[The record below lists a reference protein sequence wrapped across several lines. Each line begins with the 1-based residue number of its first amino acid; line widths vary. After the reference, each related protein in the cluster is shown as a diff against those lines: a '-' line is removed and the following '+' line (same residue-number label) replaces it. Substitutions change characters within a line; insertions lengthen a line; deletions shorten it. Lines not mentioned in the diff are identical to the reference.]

1 MRLCYSLEDDSCREV
16 ETKERLGILLDER
29 ERMAGIVARLEESFP
44 LSETVHDD
52 DPFSTLIA
60 TILSQN
66 TNDRNSHR
74 AFARLRERFE
84 ITPQNLSKARP
95 EMLIPSI
102 EVAGL
107 SRVKS
112 RRIVEVSREV
122 MTRFQGDLA
131 QVFMLPLNEARG
143 RLMEIKGIGPKT
155 ADVLLSF
162 SGGFEVMPVDTN
174 IFRVA
179 ERLGFASGRNYERTR
194 LALERLIPSS
204 KLRRMHLVLITLG
217 RKVCK
222 PRRPICSLCPVTSLC
237 AYMSAG
243 RQNDRQ

>member
-1 MRLCYSLEDDSCREV
+1 
-16 ETKERLGILLDER
+16 
-29 ERMAGIVARLEESFP
+29 
-44 LSETVHDD
+44 
-52 DPFSTLIA
+52 LIA

-74 AFARLRERFE
+74 AFARLRESFE

-95 EMLIPSI
+95 EMLRPSI

-107 SRVKS
+107 SRVRS

-131 QVFMLPLNEARG
+131 RVFLLPLNEARG

-174 IFRVA
+174 IFRVV
-179 ERLGFASGRNYERTR
+179 ERLGFACGRNYERTR
-194 LALERLIPSS
+194 LVLERLIPSS

-217 RKVCK
+217 RNVCK
-222 PRRPICSLCPVTSLC
+222 PQRPLCSICPVTSLC
-237 AYMSAG
+237 EYVSES
-243 RQNDRQ
+243 RSNDRQ